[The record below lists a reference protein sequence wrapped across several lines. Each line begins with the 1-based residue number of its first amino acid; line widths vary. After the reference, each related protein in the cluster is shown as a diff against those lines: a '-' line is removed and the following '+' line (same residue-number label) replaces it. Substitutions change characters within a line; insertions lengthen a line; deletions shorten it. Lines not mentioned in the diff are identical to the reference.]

1 MTGPISLSPMRRAI
15 TFALALGL
23 SVAACSPDDAGESTT
38 TVDETTTTTEPTTTT
53 SPSTTD
59 PSTTSSTTTTVP
71 ETTTTVPETT
81 TTVPETTTTIAGLE
95 GNWADEPLIVAGF
108 GALGWWD
115 GSDWIMA
122 EDAGALPVVGG
133 EDYQIARVG
142 LQAITTAGPQT
153 LVCEPI
159 GIIGVEVN
167 NAELLGEW
175 PGPYGLA
182 ISAPWDLQPHL
193 FEALSDDGTYAAF
206 AYELLSS
213 RGLDVSTPVIKQLFR
228 TDLEGDGVNE
238 VIVVAEDVNPGLL
251 LEEGDYSIAFLRRV
265 VEGEVQTAILGATVV
280 QPGDS
285 QFGASYTIGA
295 VADLNGDAKMEIVLD
310 SAFFEGLS
318 VGVVEYVNDDL
329 GPVTQLEVGCGS

>member
-1 MTGPISLSPMRRAI
+1 MSPMRGI
-15 TFALALGL
+15 VTIALGL
-23 SVAACSPDDAGESTT
+23 ALIAAACSPDDAGDSTTTLGGSTTSMEPTTTSPPTTSPPTTAASSTT
-38 TVDETTTTTEPTTTT
+38 TVAE
-53 SPSTTD
+53 
-59 PSTTSSTTTTVP
+59 STTTTVP
-71 ETTTTVPETT
+71 ESTTTTG
-81 TTVPETTTTIAGLE
+81 GLE
-95 GNWADEPLIVAGF
+95 GDWADEPLIVTGF

-133 EDYQIARVG
+133 EDYQIARIG

-159 GIIGVEVN
+159 GIIGVEVDN
-167 NAELLGEW
+167 EELLGEW
-175 PGPYGLA
+175 PGPYGVA
-182 ISAPWDLQPHL
+182 ISAPWELQPHL
-193 FEALSDDGTYAAF
+193 FESLPDDGTYAGF
-206 AYELLSS
+206 ASELLSS
-213 RGLDVSTPVIKQLFR
+213 RGLDVASPVIKQLFR

-251 LEEGDYSIAFLRRV
+251 LEEGDYSIAFLRKV
-265 VEGEVQTAILGATVV
+265 VQGEVQTAILGATVV
-280 QPGDS
+280 GPGDD
-285 QFGASYTIGA
+285 QFGAAYTIGA
-295 VADLNGDAKMEIVLD
+295 VADLSGDGQMEIVLD